1 MFQLINGP
9 QTLGASRVFW
19 LPFLAVLV
27 LVLAYP
33 AVADSYDVG
42 NMAYLLTW
50 TFMAMGLCLVW
61 GYGGML
67 SFGQTFFFGV
77 AGYGYGV
84 LATNLGGESGTT
96 FLALALALGLAALA
110 AAVLGYFMI
119 WGRVGGVF
127 FGIVTLSA
135 TLVLAFF
142 LGQTAGPEWHIGNA
156 RLNGFNGMKD
166 MAPLNIPWFGGEQL
180 FFEGVALYYLV
191 VALILVVYLGLRI
204 LLNSRFGNVVVAV
217 REDPQRAELL
227 GYDVRKYQLAT
238 FVIGSAL
245 AGLSGVLYTSWGQF
259 ITPASIGLPSAA
271 MPIVWV
277 AFSGRGDITATLV
290 GSFLVLW
297 AFQALTVYS
306 QQAALLL
313 MGAMLLCTVMVAPQ
327 GFVIGVANAAR
338 RLFARRGATKAAA
351 PSKLPEAT
359 TAEVRA

>member
-1 MFQLINGP
+1 MFKLINGP
-9 QTLGASRVFW
+9 QTPGTTRAFW
-19 LPFLAVLV
+19 LPFIVLLAGVLV
-27 LVLAYP
+27 YP
-33 AVADSYDVG
+33 LFADAYDVG
-42 NMAYLLTW
+42 NMAYLLIW
-50 TFMAMGLCLVW
+50 VFMAMGLCLVW
-61 GYGGML
+61 GYGGMM

-84 LATNLGGESGTT
+84 LAINLGGEGGTT
-96 FLALALALGLAALA
+96 VLALVLALGLAALA

-119 WGRVGGVF
+119 WGQVGGVF

-142 LGQTAGPEWHIGNA
+142 LGQTAGPEWRIGSA

-166 MAPLNIPWFGGEQL
+166 MAPLNIPWFGDQPL
-180 FFEGVALYYLV
+180 AFEGTALYYLV
-191 VALILVVYLGLRI
+191 VALILFVYVGLRM

-227 GYDVRKYQLAT
+227 GYDVRKYQLVT
-238 FVIGSAL
+238 FIVGSTL

-259 ITPASIGLPSAA
+259 ITPASVGLPAAA

-290 GSFLVLW
+290 GSFVILW
-297 AFQALTVYS
+297 AFQTLTVYS

-313 MGAMLLCTVMVAPQ
+313 MGALLLCTVMLAPQ
-327 GFVIGVANAAR
+327 GFAMGVVQSAAR
-338 RLFARRGATKAAA
+338 LWRPRPKAAA
-351 PSKLPEAT
+351 QEGGA
-359 TAEVRA
+359 